1 MMKPIIFAVSSH
13 KRHKSV
19 KGISILQNQH
29 IVVTINCLISDQM
42 KGQCNQY
49 LDLFMN
55 NYSATKCKA
64 FFSITYLR
72 KLCYHLKGVA
82 LFKL

>member
-72 KLCYHLKGVA
+72 KL
-82 LFKL
+82 